1 MLEQSNKITALY
13 ARLSSDD
20 RQEGDSNSIVN
31 QKRILK
37 KYAAEHGYS
46 PYEFYVDDG
55 WSGTNFQR
63 PDFQRMISDIDAG
76 IVERVIIKDMSRFG
90 RDYLQVGMYTEI
102 IFPEKDIHFIA
113 INDSVD
119 SNIGS
124 DDFTPFRNI
133 INEWYAKDT
142 SKKVRAVKKAK
153 GLAGER
159 TNPHTPYGY
168 VKNPDNPKEWLVDE
182 EAAKVVRE
190 IFNLC
195 IQGNGPTQIAHIL
208 TERKILTPSAYA
220 LEKGTKRAGFLAAD
234 RYHWGSAVV
243 AHILDRM
250 DYTGCTVNFRTYTKS
265 YKNHKKLNN
274 PPEKWKIFENTQ
286 EAIIDRDTFDIVQ
299 KIRQGRRRNTSMGE
313 LPILSGLLFCA
324 DCGHR
329 LSLLRRRC
337 ETEDKQAYVCG
348 AYRADKDACTSH
360 YIRSNAIETL
370 ILENLQDLTSFV
382 SAYEDEFVRTVMDA
396 NMKQHNK
403 DLAQKKKAFKG
414 KQNRIAELDDLFTRI
429 YEDNV
434 NGKISDERFVQM
446 SQRYENEQKTLKS
459 EIEDLRL
466 EIEDDESHS
475 VNVNRFIARVRKYT
489 NIQELTPEILREFID
504 KIIVH
509 AADKSSGKRLQEI
522 EIVYNDIG
530 VIDTS
535 KITVSRGKALK
546 SA

>member
-1 MLEQSNKITALY
+1 M
-13 ARLSSDD
+13 
-20 RQEGDSNSIVN
+20 
-31 QKRILK
+31 
-37 KYAAEHGYS
+37 
-46 PYEFYVDDG
+46 
-55 WSGTNFQR
+55 
-63 PDFQRMISDIDAG
+63 
-76 IVERVIIKDMSRFG
+76 
-90 RDYLQVGMYTEI
+90 
-102 IFPEKDIHFIA
+102 
-113 INDSVD
+113 
-119 SNIGS
+119 
-124 DDFTPFRNI
+124 
-133 INEWYAKDT
+133 
-142 SKKVRAVKKAK
+142 
-153 GLAGER
+153 
-159 TNPHTPYGY
+159 
-168 VKNPDNPKEWLVDE
+168 
-182 EAAKVVRE
+182 
-190 IFNLC
+190 
-195 IQGNGPTQIAHIL
+195 
-208 TERKILTPSAYA
+208 
-220 LEKGTKRAGFLAAD
+220 
-234 RYHWGSAVV
+234 
-243 AHILDRM
+243 
-250 DYTGCTVNFRTYTKS
+250 
-265 YKNHKKLNN
+265 
-274 PPEKWKIFENTQ
+274 
-286 EAIIDRDTFDIVQ
+286 
-299 KIRQGRRRNTSMGE
+299 
-313 LPILSGLLFCA
+313 
-324 DCGHR
+324 
-329 LSLLRRRC
+329 
-337 ETEDKQAYVCG
+337 
-348 AYRADKDACTSH
+348 
-360 YIRSNAIETL
+360 
-370 ILENLQDLTSFV
+370 ENLQDLTSFV